1 MTLWDKLPPWTREV
15 GEGLLRV
22 GLSLALG
29 PGREIHRVLGTWGSA
44 AAALQ
49 QLTPGEV
56 GGKFRQDTWV
66 KQVQVELHTC
76 EELGVRAL
84 YPEDP
89 HWPPG
94 LSHLS
99 SSPAFLLVRGLFPLP
114 SAPRLAIVG
123 SRRASEYGRRQAA
136 ACAAT
141 WVKLG
146 GVVVS
151 GGATGIDAAGHV
163 ACLDAGG
170 RTLAVLGSGLRSP
183 YPSIHK
189 SLFER
194 IVGNGALISEYP
206 STFPLAAYRFPERN
220 RLLAALSDVVLVV
233 QCREGSGALHTAR
246 YARQLGRPLLAI
258 PGPVDD
264 QACAGSN
271 LLLCQ
276 GARLLAAPNQL
287 VDFTTAAQNSAEAA
301 TGLGVGSKKATDAA
315 GIDLSLLDPSA
326 QRVLIAL
333 AKDVSHIDDLCATL
347 NVSPSFLS
355 AALLEWELLGW
366 VAKEVGNRYRLLVN
380 LAR

>member
-1 MTLWDKLPPWTREV
+1 MTLWDKLPPWAQAV

-22 GLSLALG
+22 VLSLALG

-44 AAALQ
+44 SAALQ
-49 QLTPGEV
+49 HLSPAEV
-56 GGKFRQDTWV
+56 GGEFRLETWQ
-66 KQVQVELHTC
+66 KQLQAELHTC
-76 EELGVRAL
+76 EKLGIRAL
-84 YPEDP
+84 HPEDP
-89 HWPPG
+89 DWPPG
-94 LSHLS
+94 LSPLTQN
-99 SSPAFLLVRGLFPLP
+99 PAFLLVRGVWPPP

-123 SRRASEYGRRQAA
+123 SRRASEYGRRQAT

-141 WVKLG
+141 WVRLG
-146 GVVVS
+146 GAVVS
-151 GGATGIDAAGHV
+151 GGATGIDAAGHL
-163 ACLDAGG
+163 ACLEAGG
-170 RTLAVLGSGLRSP
+170 FTLAVLGSGLRAP

-189 SLFER
+189 PLFER
-194 IVGNGALISEYP
+194 IVGSGALITEYP
-206 STFPLAAYRFPERN
+206 SAFPLAAYRFPERN

-246 YARQLGRPLLAI
+246 YARQLGRPLLVI

-264 QACAGSN
+264 PACAGSN
-271 LLLCQ
+271 LLLSQ
-276 GARLLAAPNQL
+276 GARLLAAPSQL
-287 VDFTTAAQNSAEAA
+287 SSWLTGVGKGDTATCLPTA
-301 TGLGVGSKKATDAA
+301 GSKKATEAA